1 MNIETF
7 TSLLLVLYQELERVA
22 SEHTDDQPRSVVDN
36 VTAVAR
42 RMLPSLRLY
51 SIWLLVNHKTL
62 TNQIDDTSLNVQIKQ
77 LWQIYANSLS
87 LLLATFPL
95 RFLPNLDYL
104 LEEDED
110 VLGFQPF
117 ALITLARNASL
128 RRHLPK
134 DRREHPNQEV
144 LARVLY
150 LIEDGCELC
159 TEEVCFFNPC
169 STDY

>member
-1 MNIETF
+1 
-7 TSLLLVLYQELERVA
+7 
-22 SEHTDDQPRSVVDN
+22 
-36 VTAVAR
+36 
-42 RMLPSLRLY
+42 
-51 SIWLLVNHKTL
+51 L

-95 RFLPNLDYL
+95 QFLPNLDYL
-104 LEEDED
+104 LEEDEEI
-110 VLGFQPF
+110 LGFRPF
-117 ALITLARNASL
+117 ALITEEVRNAKS

-150 LIEDGCELC
+150 LIDDGCELC
-159 TEEVCFFNPC
+159 TEEVCFCVHVLLEIFA
-169 STDY
+169 

>member
-1 MNIETF
+1 
-7 TSLLLVLYQELERVA
+7 LYQELERVA
-22 SEHTDDQPRSVVDN
+22 SEHTDDQPRSVADN

-51 SIWLLVNHKTL
+51 SIWLLVNHKVL

-117 ALITLARNASL
+117 ALITEARNASL
-128 RRHLPK
+128 RQHLPK

-144 LARVLY
+144 LARVLC

-159 TEEVCFFNPC
+159 TEEVCFCRHLTRNVL
-169 STDY
+169 TIA